1 MENFWDS
8 NTWGTY
14 LILGILF
21 VSLLLANVLK
31 RKIPLLRKS
40 LIPTSVLGGA
50 SLAGGAGSV
59 LGTLLGTILIILI
72 DNIGTQ
78 FGIGAFVMQVVTGCV
93 IVAAIVID
101 QLKKKNKR

>member
-1 MENFWDS
+1 MVKH
-8 NTWGTY
+8 
-14 LILGILF
+14 IVLF
-21 VSLLLANVLK
+21 NVK
-31 RKIPLLRKS
+31 EGEDKAAVAAIAA
-40 LIPTSVLGGA
+40 SVLGGA
-50 SLAGGAGSV
+50 SMSGGAGSV
-59 LGTLLGTILIILI
+59 LGTLLGTVLIILI